1 MADQIYREEK
11 NMAEKSKLWHC
22 LLYFIFTIPVTHGE
36 LKVVNQLLFF
46 FDKIEI
52 DGALDVFIE
61 KGNKRG
67 KLSIY
72 ADSDIIDS
80 VLAKVHNKT
89 LFLDANN
96 SFEIGRRIPF
106 IKLNAVRKFP
116 VEVIISVEKI
126 SQITLLDQSN
136 LTSKGLSS
144 NNLKIF
150 FASSGNLYLEDLS
163 TPFVQIQHEG
173 TGEIIMKGN
182 NVGEMVLEMQNS
194 GSLEGRDFNVEVANV
209 VHRGTGNVNL
219 RTNNWLDARIQS
231 TGNIILYGK
240 PERMVV
246 DQEGSGTV
254 KLILEEGLSKP
265 SRNP

>member
-1 MADQIYREEK
+1 MAGR
-11 NMAEKSKLWHC
+11 SRLWHC
-22 LLYFIFTIPVTHGE
+22 VLFFFFTMLGTHGE

-80 VLAKVHNKT
+80 VVAKVHGKT

-96 SFEIGRRIPF
+96 SFEFGRRIPF

-116 VEVIISVEKI
+116 VEVVISVEKI
-126 SQITLLDQSN
+126 SQITLLGQSN
-136 LTSKGLSS
+136 LTSKGLTSDK
-144 NNLKIF
+144 LKIF
-150 FASSGNLYLEDLS
+150 FASSGNLHLEDLS
-163 TPFVQIQHEG
+163 TPFVQVQHEG
-173 TGEIIMKGN
+173 TGEIILKGN
-182 NVGEMVLEMQNS
+182 KVGEMRLEMENS
-194 GSLEGRDFNVEVANV
+194 GSLLGRDFNVEIAKV
-209 VHRGTGNVNL
+209 VHRGEGIVHL
-219 RTNNWLDARIQS
+219 RTKNWLDARIQS
-231 TGNIILYGK
+231 TGDIILYGK

-246 DQEGSGTV
+246 DQEGTGTV
-254 KLILEEGLSKP
+254 KLILDESLSKP
-265 SRNP
+265 VIKP